1 MTPHL
6 SQVRRAAVVVTAA
19 SSLIAACAGDTATPL
34 EPGVA
39 RQAHAAAAYLPTVSA
54 RWTGDRALPAGGTT
68 LQARLAQP
76 HGAENAGGAPTVV
89 FLSGL
94 DAEFEDWAAVQ
105 PAVAALAPAF
115 AYDRAGVGRS
125 GPVAG
130 PRPSSA
136 VADELREALRV
147 AGLRPPYV
155 LVAHS
160 FAGFHARVFAHRFPR
175 DVAGMVLVDATP
187 EQILVQIPREEDD
200 AIAATMRFPGAAAE
214 IRATGATLAEVL
226 GAPFPAVPLA
236 VITNM
241 RPESPEEPAGVRD
254 LLYLLHDEWARQ
266 VATGV
271 HLTTM
276 AGHEVP
282 RAAPQEVADAV
293 AWVLARARRGR

>member
-1 MTPHL
+1 
-6 SQVRRAAVVVTAA
+6 
-19 SSLIAACAGDTATPL
+19 
-34 EPGVA
+34 
-39 RQAHAAAAYLPTVSA
+39 
-54 RWTGDRALPAGGTT
+54 
-68 LQARLAQP
+68 
-76 HGAENAGGAPTVV
+76 
-89 FLSGL
+89 
-94 DAEFEDWAAVQ
+94 
-105 PAVAALAPAF
+105 
-115 AYDRAGVGRS
+115 
-125 GPVAG
+125 
-130 PRPSSA
+130 
-136 VADELREALRV
+136 
-147 AGLRPPYV
+147 
-155 LVAHS
+155 
-160 FAGFHARVFAHRFPR
+160 
-175 DVAGMVLVDATP
+175 
-187 EQILVQIPREEDD
+187 
-200 AIAATMRFPGAAAE
+200 MRFPGAAAE